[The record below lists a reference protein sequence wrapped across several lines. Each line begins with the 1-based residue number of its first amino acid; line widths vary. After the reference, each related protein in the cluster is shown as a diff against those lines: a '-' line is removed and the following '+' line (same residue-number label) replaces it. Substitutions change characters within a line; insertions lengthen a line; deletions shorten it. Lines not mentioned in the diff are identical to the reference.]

1 MFVINSVTSSLED
14 KMSRRKTKTI
24 PVYLKDK
31 LLAEVEAI
39 AEELGISQ
47 SEVLRHA
54 FIEYL
59 RNKNKLQ
66 TL

>member
-1 MFVINSVTSSLED
+1 
-14 KMSRRKTKTI
+14 MSRRKTKTI